1 MELRKVTAIVRTR
14 VLEDIEKRL
23 RKMGIQGMSVF
34 KVKGFGEDK
43 YLLAERAV
51 STHAH
56 VKIEIF
62 LEKTKAYEIAAAILE
77 TAHTGGPGDGIIC
90 VLPVEKIF
98 RIRTKSEI
106 KPDEA

>member
-1 MELRKVTAIVRTR
+1 MEFRKVTAIIRTR
-14 VLEDIEKRL
+14 VLQDVEKRL
-23 RKMGIQGMSVF
+23 RQMGIQGMSV
-34 KVKGFGEDK
+34 VNVQGFGEDK
-43 YLLAERAV
+43 RLLAEHAF

-62 LEKTKAYEIAAAILE
+62 VEKTKAYEIAAAILE

-98 RIRTKSEI
+98 RIRTNSEAR
-106 KPDEA
+106 PDEV

>member
-1 MELRKVTAIVRTR
+1 AIVRTR
-14 VLEDIEKRL
+14 VLQDIEGRL

-43 YLLAERAV
+43 YVLAEHTF

-62 LEKTKAYEIAAAILE
+62 VEKTKAYEIAAAILE

-98 RIRTKSEI
+98 RIRTKTEAR
-106 KPDEA
+106 PDEV